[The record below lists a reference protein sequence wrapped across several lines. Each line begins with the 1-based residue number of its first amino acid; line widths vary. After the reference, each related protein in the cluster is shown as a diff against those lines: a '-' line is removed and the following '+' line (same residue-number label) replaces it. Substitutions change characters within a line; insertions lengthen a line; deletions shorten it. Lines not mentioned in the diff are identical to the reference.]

1 MPNKRKKMRQG
12 KRKNKGGEKAK
23 SKSEDCCVTF
33 KPHNSK
39 FCFLRMPELCK
50 LLFCIWI
57 RRPRRVWPVNG
68 FVVKLQNAFFG
79 KISRAEWVKS
89 SGVKISV
96 RVWYHDFVA
105 IGNVCDITWSTS
117 NHERMRYHMIMRQR
131 TTWKVSRRQVCSV
144 RASSPPGVSCER
156 HVRGDAPSRG
166 WRARQ
171 SRFAWWKQWPPF
183 SIFSPVP
190 RDTQQETNFSNM
202 FTAIISFIWDLKKNS
217 LASQCLVK
225 DIRKELRSKRKEPFW
240 MLCFD

>member
-50 LLFCIWI
+50 LIFCIWI

-105 IGNVCDITWSTS
+105 IGNACDITWFTSTTSVCDITWLWD
-117 NHERMRYHMIMRQR
+117 NEQRERFHEGKY
-131 TTWKVSRRQVCSV
+131 VVCEQALHLES
-144 RASSPPGVSCER
+144 RASGTWEETLPRAAGVQDKVHLRDKNNGR
-156 HVRGDAPSRG
+156 H
-166 WRARQ
+166 
-171 SRFAWWKQWPPF
+171 SRFFPQYHGTPNRKPILATC
-183 SIFSPVP
+183 SP
-190 RDTQQETNFSNM
+190 Q
-202 FTAIISFIWDLKKNS
+202 L
-217 LASQCLVK
+217 
-225 DIRKELRSKRKEPFW
+225 
-240 MLCFD
+240 

>member
-1 MPNKRKKMRQG
+1 M
-12 KRKNKGGEKAK
+12 
-23 SKSEDCCVTF
+23 SDTF

-39 FCFLRMPELCK
+39 SCLLRMPELCK
-50 LLFCIWI
+50 LIFCIWI
-57 RRPRRVWPVNG
+57 RRPRRVRPVNG

-79 KISRAEWVKS
+79 KISRGEWVKS

-105 IGNVCDITWSTS
+105 IGNAWDITWFTS
-117 NHERMRYHMIMRQR
+117 NHERMWYHMIMRQR
-131 TTWKVSRRQVCSV
+131 RTWKVSRRQVCSV

-156 HVRGDAPSRG
+156 HMRGDAPSRG

-171 SRFAWWKQWPPF
+171 STFAWQKQRLPF

-190 RDTQQETNFSNM
+190 RDT
-202 FTAIISFIWDLKKNS
+202 AIISFIWDLEKNS
-217 LASQCLVK
+217 LASLCLVQ
-225 DIRKELRSKRKEPFW
+225 DIRKELRPKRKEPFW